1 MPMKKFDYTIIR
13 GATVFFIALGAI
25 FCSPSYAEEPK
36 PGNRYNII
44 RPVYLMAVYNTDNRQ
59 LSREAASAYLHAVR
73 YVDRY
78 FVAFQCEIP
87 TNTIMTIVGPAK
99 KAWYLP
105 FSANRYFVRLD
116 PDVSRGLDV
125 ELALD
130 RGIEGG
136 LDGLNPEIFERHK
149 NE

>member
-1 MPMKKFDYTIIR
+1 MKKFDYTIIR

-99 KAWYLP
+99 KPGIFLFLPIDTLSAWTLMCH
-105 FSANRYFVRLD
+105 V
-116 PDVSRGLDV
+116 GLTLSLLLIA
-125 ELALD
+125 EL
-130 RGIEGG
+130 REVWMG
-136 LDGLNPEIFERHK
+136 
-149 NE
+149 